1 MIRFA
6 KTNRNISPFVQQK
19 VKSKSPALKRITQK
33 QMQANLTNQYKSIM
47 EKHKIEQTEERLLDF
62 RGTIN
67 EIVNSK
73 QS

>member
-1 MIRFA
+1 
-6 KTNRNISPFVQQK
+6 
-19 VKSKSPALKRITQK
+19 
-33 QMQANLTNQYKSIM
+33 MQANLTNQYKSIM